1 MATVGFYS
9 LVILRLQYSV
19 FQSNLS
25 VTVEVEDV
33 NSSPYFDNVETE
45 LSVIEVTV
53 DIPPHWKKIFFLLLF
68 MFVLLCVHCIAL
80 YSLVQWDCMIQK
92 IYL

>member
-1 MATVGFYS
+1 MGFI

-25 VTVEVEDV
+25 VMVEVEDV

-45 LSVIEVTV
+45 LSVIEVTA
-53 DIPPHWKKIFFLLLF
+53 DLPPHRKRIFFCFCLCFFQNYAYCTLLISA
-68 MFVLLCVHCIAL
+68 MGL
-80 YSLVQWDCMIQK
+80 YD
-92 IYL
+92 